1 MQFYIAV
8 VILLMLVNMISVFS
22 LIFIERKDPTTTWAW
37 LLILLLIPGV
47 GFIVYLLLGQ
57 NLSRQKIFREK
68 KIIDKTR
75 AAGLEEMQE
84 IHGIKMELQDEY
96 SDLILMNYNQCG
108 SIYTTGNEVKTY
120 ISGEKKFQDLIKDI
134 RSAKSFIHIEYYIFR
149 FDDLGKAI
157 IDELKS
163 KVDEDVEVRLLVDG
177 MGSKNLKQKEIRYIK
192 SLGIKFS
199 IFFPGAF
206 PRINTRINY
215 RNHRKIVIID
225 GEIGYVGGFNVGNEY
240 VNRGHQF
247 KFWRDTHLKVKGQAV
262 NELNKRF
269 ILDWDYASNENF
281 DNIIKYFPKPKEYGR
296 VGVQIVSS
304 GPDHMDEY
312 IKIAYMKII
321 NNARKYVYIQT
332 PYLVPD
338 EPILEALRISALS
351 GVDVRIIVPDKP
363 DHFFM
368 EWVLSAN
375 IANLID
381 YGVKIYRY
389 NNGFIHSKTIVS
401 DDIVSS
407 IGTANMD
414 NRSFR
419 LNFEVNAFIY
429 DGVVAKE
436 QSKIFLNDQ
445 KFSTFVTKE
454 AYEKRSRVL
463 RIKESLIKLVSP
475 IL

>member
-8 VILLMLVNMISVFS
+8 AILLMLVNMISVFS

-68 KIIDKTR
+68 KIINKK
-75 AAGLEEMQE
+75 
-84 IHGIKMELQDEY
+84 GIQM
-96 SDLILMNYNQCG
+96 
-108 SIYTTGNEVKTY
+108 SISPE
-120 ISGEKKFQDLIKDI
+120 
-134 RSAKSFIHIEYYIFR
+134 FR

-296 VGVQIVSS
+296 VGMQIVSS

>member
-120 ISGEKKFQDLIKDI
+120 ISGEKKFHDLIKDI

-215 RNHRKIVIID
+215 RNHRKIVVID

-240 VNRGHQF
+240 INRGHQF

-296 VGVQIVSS
+296 VGMQIVSS

-454 AYEKRSRVL
+454 AYEKRSNVL

>member
-8 VILLMLVNMISVFS
+8 AILLMLVNMISVFS

-199 IFFPGAF
+199 NFFPGAF

-296 VGVQIVSS
+296 VGMQIVSS

>member
-8 VILLMLVNMISVFS
+8 AILLMLVNMISVFS

-108 SIYTTGNEVKTY
+108 SIYTTVNEVKTY

-296 VGVQIVSS
+296 VGMQIVSS

>member
-1 MQFYIAV
+1 MQFYVAI
-8 VILLMLVNMISVFS
+8 VILLMLANMISVFS

-37 LLILLLIPGV
+37 LLILMLIPGV
-47 GFIVYLLLGQ
+47 GFIIYLLLGQ

-84 IHGIKMELQDEY
+84 IHGIKKDLQDEY

-108 SIYTTGNEVKTY
+108 SIYTTGNEVKIY

-134 RSAKSFIHIEYYIFR
+134 RAAKRFIHIEYYIFR

-157 IDELKS
+157 INELKE
-163 KVDEDVEVRLLVDG
+163 KIDEGLEVRLLVDG
-177 MGSKNLKQKEIRYIK
+177 MGSKNLKQKEIRYIE

-215 RNHRKIVIID
+215 RNHRKIVVID

-269 ILDWDYASNENF
+269 ILDWDYAADENF
-281 DNIIKYFPKPKEYGR
+281 DNIIKYFPKHKEYGH
-296 VGVQIVSS
+296 VGMQIVSS

-321 NNARKYVYIQT
+321 NDARKYVYIQT

-338 EPILEALRISALS
+338 EPMLEALRISALS
-351 GVDVRIIVPDKP
+351 GVDVRIIVPGKP

-454 AYEKRSRVL
+454 AYEKRSRTL
-463 RIKESLIKLVSP
+463 RIKESLIRLVAP

>member
-1 MQFYIAV
+1 M
-8 VILLMLVNMISVFS
+8 
-22 LIFIERKDPTTTWAW
+22 
-37 LLILLLIPGV
+37 
-47 GFIVYLLLGQ
+47 
-57 NLSRQKIFREK
+57 
-68 KIIDKTR
+68 
-75 AAGLEEMQE
+75 
-84 IHGIKMELQDEY
+84 
-96 SDLILMNYNQCG
+96 
-108 SIYTTGNEVKTY
+108 
-120 ISGEKKFQDLIKDI
+120 
-134 RSAKSFIHIEYYIFR
+134 
-149 FDDLGKAI
+149 
-157 IDELKS
+157 
-163 KVDEDVEVRLLVDG
+163 
-177 MGSKNLKQKEIRYIK
+177 
-192 SLGIKFS
+192 
-199 IFFPGAF
+199 
-206 PRINTRINY
+206 
-215 RNHRKIVIID
+215 
-225 GEIGYVGGFNVGNEY
+225 
-240 VNRGHQF
+240 
-247 KFWRDTHLKVKGQAV
+247 
-262 NELNKRF
+262 
-269 ILDWDYASNENF
+269 
-281 DNIIKYFPKPKEYGR
+281 
-296 VGVQIVSS
+296 
-304 GPDHMDEY
+304 
-312 IKIAYMKII
+312 
-321 NNARKYVYIQT
+321 
-332 PYLVPD
+332 
-338 EPILEALRISALS
+338 
-351 GVDVRIIVPDKP
+351 RIIVPDKP

>member
-8 VILLMLVNMISVFS
+8 AILLMLVNMISVFS

-84 IHGIKMELQDEY
+84 IHGIKMELQDQY

-240 VNRGHQF
+240 INRGHQF

-296 VGVQIVSS
+296 VGMQIVSS

-454 AYEKRSRVL
+454 AYEKRSKVL

>member
-68 KIIDKTR
+68 KIIDQTR

-120 ISGEKKFQDLIKDI
+120 ISGEKKFHDLIKDI

-215 RNHRKIVIID
+215 RNHRKIVVID

-296 VGVQIVSS
+296 VGMQIVSS

>member
-8 VILLMLVNMISVFS
+8 AILLMLVNMISVFS

-120 ISGEKKFQDLIKDI
+120 ISGEKKFHDLIKDI

-215 RNHRKIVIID
+215 RNHRKIVVID

-296 VGVQIVSS
+296 VGMQIVSS

-429 DGVVAKE
+429 NENVAKE
-436 QSKIFLNDQ
+436 QEAIFLNDQ
-445 KFSTFVTKE
+445 EKSKLVIKE
-454 AYEKRSRVL
+454 EYDKRSKSL
-463 RIKESLIKLVSP
+463 KIKESLIRLLAP

>member
-8 VILLMLVNMISVFS
+8 AILLMLVNMISVFS

-296 VGVQIVSS
+296 VGMQIVSS

-375 IANLID
+375 IANLIY

>member
-8 VILLMLVNMISVFS
+8 AILLMLVNMISVFS

-108 SIYTTGNEVKTY
+108 SICTTGNEVKTY

-281 DNIIKYFPKPKEYGR
+281 DNIIKYFPKPKEYGH
-296 VGVQIVSS
+296 VGMQIVSS